1 MEQLLERLTFQEPIA
16 LLMLLQDHR
25 RDHLQHHAAKEDAH
39 LEQHL
44 EPRICLEN
52 LALPRVLLGHSLD
65 LLVLRCLKAH
75 L

>member
-1 MEQLLERLTFQEPIA
+1 M
-16 LLMLLQDHR
+16 
-25 RDHLQHHAAKEDAH
+25 
-39 LEQHL
+39 EQHL

-52 LALPRVLLGHSLD
+52 LALPRVLLDHSLD